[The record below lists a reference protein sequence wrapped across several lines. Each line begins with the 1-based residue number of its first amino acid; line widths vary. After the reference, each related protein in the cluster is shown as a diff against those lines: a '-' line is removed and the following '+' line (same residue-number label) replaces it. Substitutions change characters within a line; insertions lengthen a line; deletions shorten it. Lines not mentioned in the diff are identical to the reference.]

1 MFTDDEKTPVCSDT
15 DLKRLKE
22 GIKAAIPM
30 KPIGMYIVEMEA
42 LLARLEACER
52 ALKGFVDLEADK
64 MNYDTVVSL
73 LSEWRKAA
81 GK

>member
-1 MFTDDEKTPVCSDT
+1 MFTDD
-15 DLKRLKE
+15 DLKQLKDSLHKQDDGCSE
-22 GIKAAIPM
+22 YCIP
-30 KPIGMYIVEMEA
+30 PCSELEA
-42 LLARLEACER
+42 LIARLEACER

-73 LSEWRKAA
+73 LNEWRKAA